1 VNPYE
6 QEPAHLPAEDQS
18 LTPARVAATA
28 ASALPAV
35 ALGMLC
41 LFEGLAALY
50 AKTADCAFL
59 LVRGA
64 ALLVLFADVAAVIQH
79 AQDLG
84 RILIFGVLG
93 FVGAFAAVALTELG
107 GPPATTV
114 LVLVAGGWAVAIQR
128 SHRAASRFP

>member
-18 LTPARVAATA
+18 LAPARIAATTA
-28 ASALPAV
+28 TALPAV
-35 ALGMLC
+35 SLGVLC
-41 LFEGLAALY
+41 LFEGLAAFP
-50 AKTADCAFL
+50 AMTADCAFH

-64 ALLVLFADVAAVIQH
+64 ALLVLFADVVVVIQR

-84 RILIFGVLG
+84 RILLFGVLG
-93 FVGAFAAVALTELG
+93 FVGAFAAVELAEFG
-107 GPPATTV
+107 GPPAMTL

-128 SHRAASRFP
+128 SHRAAS